1 MSWRCIFPPVSSLSE
16 VKTGRGI
23 SLLFSHEPFEM
34 LTILIF
40 VLLLVFIMINIP
52 IAVAMGLTAII
63 FFIGLGNASLLTMLP
78 QRMYAST
85 TGFTLLAIPFF
96 ILAGNLM
103 NSGGVTNRIFRF
115 AKAVIGHIPGGLGQ
129 VSIVANVI
137 FSGMSGSAI
146 ADAAGLGQILHKAM
160 VDNGIPPKSSA
171 SIVAAAATIG
181 PVIPPSIPFVLY
193 GALTGVSVGQLFLA
207 GFIPGALMAIAMMAA
222 IWVIAKRHHFP
233 KEERAHFNE
242 VAASF
247 KDAFL
252 PLLTP
257 VIIIGGILSGLFT
270 PTEAAVVASLYAL
283 LLGFLYRDLKWK
295 DLPAVLWRSI
305 KQTISL
311 LFIIS
316 AAGFFGWLTIHQK
329 IPDQIILS
337 LTDMSATS
345 SGIIAVIILIVLLLG
360 CFLEGNAIFII
371 TIPIFLPIAQKFG
384 IDLVNFGVVMTLLI
398 MIGNLT
404 PPVGMCLFAV
414 SSFSKIGIGTLSREV
429 WPYLVG
435 IFVVTILIAYVP
447 QIATFLPVLVMGR

>member
-1 MSWRCIFPPVSSLSE
+1 
-16 VKTGRGI
+16 
-23 SLLFSHEPFEM
+23 M
-34 LTILIF
+34 LTLMIF
-40 VLLLVFIMINIP
+40 SLLLVLIMINVP

-103 NSGGVTNRIFRF
+103 NTGGVTSRIFRF
-115 AKAVIGHIPGGLGQ
+115 AKAVIGHVPGGLGQ
-129 VSIVANVI
+129 VCVIANVI

-160 VDNGIPPKSSA
+160 VDNGFKPKFSA
-171 SIVAAAATIG
+171 AIVAAAATIG

-193 GALTGVSVGQLFLA
+193 GALTGVSVGKLFLA
-207 GFIPGALMAIAMMAA
+207 GFIPGALMAIAMIAA
-222 IWVIAKRHHFP
+222 IAFLAKHYNLP
-233 KEERAHFNE
+233 KVKRADVKE
-242 VAASF
+242 VMASI
-247 KDAFL
+247 KEAFL

-257 VIIIGGILSGLFT
+257 VIIIGGILTGFFT

-283 LLGFLYRDLKWK
+283 FLGFLYKDLKLK
-295 DLPAVLWRSI
+295 DLPRIFWLSI

-329 IPDQIILS
+329 IPDQIIFS

-345 SGIIAVIILIVLLLG
+345 SGILAMVIMVVLILG

-414 SSFSKIGIGTLSREV
+414 SSFSKVSIGTLAKEV
-429 WPYLVG
+429 WPYLFG
-435 IFVVTILIAYVP
+435 IFMVTVLIAYVP
-447 QIATFLPVLVMGR
+447 QIATFLPNLIMGR

>member
-1 MSWRCIFPPVSSLSE
+1 
-16 VKTGRGI
+16 
-23 SLLFSHEPFEM
+23 M
-34 LTILIF
+34 LTLMIF
-40 VLLLVFIMINIP
+40 AVLLVLIMINVP

-63 FFIGLGNASLLTMLP
+63 FFVGLGNASLLTMLP

-103 NSGGVTNRIFRF
+103 NTGGITGRIFRF
-115 AKAVIGHIPGGLGQ
+115 AKAVIGHVPGGLGH
-129 VSIVANVI
+129 VCVVANVI

-146 ADAAGLGQILHKAM
+146 ADAAGLGQVLHKAM
-160 VDNGIPPKSSA
+160 VDNGFKPKFSA
-171 SIVAAAATIG
+171 AIVASAATIG

-193 GALTGVSVGQLFLA
+193 GALTGVSVGKLFLA
-207 GFIPGALMAIAMMAA
+207 GFVPGALMAMVMMAA
-222 IWVIAKRHHFP
+222 IALLAKRYDLP
-233 KEERAHFNE
+233 RGDKATLKEVLISIKE
-242 VAASF
+242 
-247 KDAFL
+247 AFL

-257 VIIIGGILSGLFT
+257 IIIIGGILTGVFT

-283 LLGFLYRDLKWK
+283 FLGFLYKDLKLK
-295 DLPAVLWRSI
+295 DLPGIFWLSI

-311 LFIIS
+311 LFIIA
-316 AAGFFGWLTIHQK
+316 AAGFFGWLTIHQR
-329 IPDQIILS
+329 IPDQIIFS
-337 LTDMSATS
+337 LTNMSATS
-345 SGIIAVIILIVLLLG
+345 SGILAMVIVIMLVLG

-414 SSFSKIGIGTLSREV
+414 SGFSKVSIGMLAREV

-435 IFVVTILIAYVP
+435 IFFVTVLIAYIP
-447 QIATFLPVLVMGR
+447 QIATFLPNLIMGR

>member
-1 MSWRCIFPPVSSLSE
+1 
-16 VKTGRGI
+16 
-23 SLLFSHEPFEM
+23 M
-34 LTILIF
+34 LTLMIF
-40 VLLLVFIMINIP
+40 AVLLVLIMINVP

-63 FFIGLGNASLLTMLP
+63 FFVGLGNASLLTMLP

-103 NSGGVTNRIFRF
+103 NTGGVTGRIFRF
-115 AKAVIGHIPGGLGQ
+115 AKAVIGHVPGGLGH
-129 VSIVANVI
+129 VCVVANVI

-146 ADAAGLGQILHKAM
+146 ADAAGLGQVLHKAM
-160 VDNGIPPKSSA
+160 VDNGFKPKFSA
-171 SIVAAAATIG
+171 AIVASAATIG

-193 GALTGVSVGQLFLA
+193 GALTGVSVGKLFLA
-207 GFIPGALMAIAMMAA
+207 GFIPGTLMAAVMMAA
-222 IWVIAKRHHFP
+222 IALLAKRYNLP
-233 KEERAHFNE
+233 RGDKANLKE
-242 VAASF
+242 VLAST
-247 KDAFL
+247 KEAFL

-257 VIIIGGILSGLFT
+257 VIIIGGILTGVFT

-283 LLGFLYRDLKWK
+283 FLGFLYKDLRLRDLPKVFWM
-295 DLPAVLWRSI
+295 SI

-311 LFIIS
+311 LFIIA
-316 AAGFFGWLTIHQK
+316 AAGFFGWLTIHQR
-329 IPDQIILS
+329 IPDQIIYS
-337 LTDMSATS
+337 LTGMSATS
-345 SGIIAVIILIVLLLG
+345 SGILAMVIIIMLILG

-414 SSFSKIGIGTLSREV
+414 TSFSKVSLGTLAKEV
-429 WPYLVG
+429 WPYLIG
-435 IFVVTILIAYVP
+435 IFIVTVLIAYVP
-447 QIATFLPVLVMGR
+447 QIATFLPNLIMGR

>member
-1 MSWRCIFPPVSSLSE
+1 
-16 VKTGRGI
+16 
-23 SLLFSHEPFEM
+23 M
-34 LTILIF
+34 LTLMIF
-40 VLLLVFIMINIP
+40 AVLLVLIMINVP

-85 TGFTLLAIPFF
+85 TSFTLLAIPFF

-103 NSGGVTNRIFRF
+103 NTGGITGRIFRF
-115 AKAVIGHIPGGLGQ
+115 AKAVIGHVPGGLGH
-129 VSIVANVI
+129 VCVVANVI

-146 ADAAGLGQILHKAM
+146 ADAAGLGQVLHKAM
-160 VDNGIPPKSSA
+160 VDNGFKPKFSA
-171 SIVAAAATIG
+171 AIVASAATIG

-193 GALTGVSVGQLFLA
+193 GALTGVSVGKLFLA
-207 GFIPGALMAIAMMAA
+207 GFIPGVLMAAAMMA
-222 IWVIAKRHHFP
+222 VIALLAKRYNLPRGDKANF
-233 KEERAHFNE
+233 KE
-242 VAASF
+242 VLASTRE
-247 KDAFL
+247 AFL

-257 VIIIGGILSGLFT
+257 IIIIGGILTGVFT

-283 LLGFLYRDLKWK
+283 FLGFLYKDLKLRDLPRVFW
-295 DLPAVLWRSI
+295 LSI

-311 LFIIS
+311 LFIIA
-316 AAGFFGWLTIHQK
+316 AAGFFGWLTIHQR
-329 IPDQIILS
+329 IPDQIIYS
-337 LTDMSATS
+337 LTNMSATS
-345 SGIIAVIILIVLLLG
+345 SGILAMVIIVMLILG

-414 SSFSKIGIGTLSREV
+414 TSFSKVSLGTLAKEV
-429 WPYLVG
+429 WPYLIG
-435 IFVVTILIAYVP
+435 IFIVTVLIAYVP
-447 QIATFLPVLVMGR
+447 QIATFLPNLIMGR

>member
-1 MSWRCIFPPVSSLSE
+1 
-16 VKTGRGI
+16 
-23 SLLFSHEPFEM
+23 M
-34 LTILIF
+34 LTLMIF
-40 VLLLVFIMINIP
+40 ALLLVLIMINVP

-85 TGFTLLAIPFF
+85 TSFTLLAIPFF

-103 NSGGVTNRIFRF
+103 NTGGITNRIFRF
-115 AKAVIGHIPGGLGQ
+115 AKAMIGHVPGGLGQ
-129 VSIVANVI
+129 VCVTANVI

-160 VDNGIPPKSSA
+160 VDNGFKPKFSA
-171 SIVAAAATIG
+171 AIVASAATIG

-193 GALTGVSVGQLFLA
+193 GALTGVSVGKLFLA
-207 GFIPGALMAIAMMAA
+207 GFIPGVLMATAMMVA
-222 IWVIAKRHHFP
+222 IAFLAKQYHLP
-233 KEERAHFNE
+233 KVKRADFKE
-242 VAASF
+242 VVASS
-247 KDAFL
+247 KEAFL

-257 VIIIGGILSGLFT
+257 VIIIGGILTGFFT

-283 LLGFLYRDLKWK
+283 FLGFLYKDLKLK
-295 DLPAVLWRSI
+295 DLPRIFWLSI

-329 IPDQIILS
+329 IPDQIIVS
-337 LTDMSATS
+337 LTDLSATS
-345 SGIIAVIILIVLLLG
+345 SGILAMAIMVVLILG

-414 SSFSKIGIGTLSREV
+414 SSFSKVSIGTLAKEV
-429 WPYLVG
+429 WPYLIG
-435 IFVVTILIAYVP
+435 IFMVTVLIAYVP
-447 QIATFLPVLVMGR
+447 QIATFLPNLIMGR

>member
-1 MSWRCIFPPVSSLSE
+1 
-16 VKTGRGI
+16 
-23 SLLFSHEPFEM
+23 M
-34 LTILIF
+34 LTLTIF
-40 VLLLVFIMINIP
+40 LVLLLLILINVP
-52 IAVAMGLTAII
+52 IAVAMALTAII
-63 FFIGLGNASLLTMLP
+63 FFISLGNSSLLTMLP

-103 NSGGVTNRIFRF
+103 NTGGVTSRIFRF
-115 AKAVIGHIPGGLGQ
+115 AKAVVGHVPGGLGQ
-129 VSIVANVI
+129 VCVLANVI

-160 VDNGIPPKSSA
+160 VDDGFQPKFSA
-171 SIVAAAATIG
+171 AIVASAATIG

-193 GALTGVSVGQLFLA
+193 GALTGVSVSKLFLA
-207 GFIPGALMAIAMMAA
+207 GFIPGGLMAVAMMTA
-222 IWVIAKRHHFP
+222 IAFLAKRYQLP
-233 KEERAHFNE
+233 KAKRAGFRE
-242 VAASF
+242 IVKSIRE
-247 KDAFL
+247 AFL

-257 VIIIGGILSGLFT
+257 VIIIGGILTGLFT

-283 LLGFLYRDLKWK
+283 FLGFLYRDLTLKK
-295 DLPAVLWRSI
+295 LPSVFWLSI

-329 IPDQIILS
+329 IPDQIIFS
-337 LTDMSATS
+337 LTEMSAS
-345 SGIIAVIILIVLLLG
+345 PFGVLAMVIIIVLILG

-371 TIPIFLPIAQKFG
+371 TIPIFIPIAQRFG

-414 SSFSKIGIGTLSREV
+414 TSFSKVDIATLSKEV
-429 WPYLVG
+429 LPYLVG
-435 IFVVTILIAYVP
+435 IFVVTVLIAYIP
-447 QIATFLPVLVMGR
+447 QIATFLPNLFMGK

>member
-1 MSWRCIFPPVSSLSE
+1 
-16 VKTGRGI
+16 
-23 SLLFSHEPFEM
+23 M

-40 VLLLVFIMINIP
+40 VLLLVFIMMNIP

-103 NSGGVTNRIFRF
+103 NTGGVTNRIFRF

-193 GALTGVSVGQLFLA
+193 GALTGVSVSQLFLA

-222 IWVIAKRHHFP
+222 IAVIAKRHHFP
-233 KEERAHFNE
+233 KEKRAHFNE
-242 VAASF
+242 VAARL
-247 KDAFL
+247 KEAFL

-257 VIIIGGILSGLFT
+257 VIIIGGILSGFFT

-295 DLPAVLWRSI
+295 DLSTVLWRSI

-384 IDLVNFGVVMTLLI
+384 MDLVNFGVVMTLLI

-447 QIATFLPVLVMGR
+447 QIATFLPGLMMGR